1 MEILKPIFDDSFYNE
16 RVSRTIPFLGRTVEE
31 QKEAQEKLSKAVVGI
46 AGAGGI
52 GGAMAVRLAR
62 FGIKHIKI
70 ADPGDFDA
78 SNINR
83 QLGATKSNQGKNKA
97 KTVGKMA
104 YEVAEDVTIEIFEEG
119 LTEKTAEEFV
129 SNCDIILDQ
138 VDFSLIED
146 KYALHRAF
154 RKEPKCKTIL
164 ACSVIGWS
172 AHLYKFE
179 KDSMPIEE
187 WYSFED
193 HSNIISLARDER
205 TEKLLKY
212 WAPRFPHFP
221 KLESIM
227 EWIKENDALPIF
239 AGAPPLAE
247 GFLTQRVILCL
258 LDKEYPPYAQTL
270 PPIPYIYIYDAAT
283 LSGDFYLSNGDLH
296 NQNEIEKMWSS
307 YDSSRKVSRK

>member
-1 MEILKPIFDDSFYNE
+1 MKKLEAIFNQNLYEE
-16 RVSRTIPFLGRTVEE
+16 RVSRTVPFLGRTKKE
-31 QKEAQEKLSKAVVGI
+31 QKESQEILANSVIGI

-62 FGIKHIKI
+62 FGVKHIKI
-70 ADPGDFDA
+70 ADPELFEW

-83 QLGATKSNQGKNKA
+83 QLGANIANTGRNKA
-97 KTVGKMA
+97 EVVGEMA
-104 YEVAEDVTIEIFEEG
+104 YEIAEDVTIEIFDEG
-119 LTEKTAEEFV
+119 ITEDNAEEFV
-129 SNCDIILDQ
+129 SGCDIILDQ
-138 VDFSLIED
+138 VDFSIVKE

-154 RKEPKCKTIL
+154 RKEERCKCIL

-179 KDSMPIEE
+179 KDSMPLEE

-193 HSNIISLARDER
+193 HSNLASLAKSER
-205 TEKLLKY
+205 TEQLLKY

-221 KLESIM
+221 SIENIM
-227 EWIKENDALPIF
+227 EWIGETDALPIF

-258 LDKEYPPYAQTL
+258 LDKEYQPYAKTL

-283 LSGDFYLSNGDLH
+283 LSGDIYLSDGSLKNSG
-296 NQNEIEKMWSS
+296 EIEKMWQP
-307 YDSSRKVSRK
+307 YQLKKGA